1 VLRVQRSRSRVK
13 RSSSVEG
20 KVIEATA
27 CSGGEAVKGALCRWR
42 RAPGIGSVED
52 LKHTSGKNLLSV
64 ERVMCAPDIYIGGQM
79 RDARSL
85 RCVAHFFQ
93 ACCTLFLDE
102 RRMFSEA
109 RRPFVS
115 DGKHVGI

>member
-1 VLRVQRSRSRVK
+1 MLWVQRSRTRMK

-27 CSGGEAVKGALCRWR
+27 CSGGKAVKGVLCRRR
-42 RAPGIGSVED
+42 RAPAVGSVED
-52 LKHTSGKNLLSV
+52 LKHASGKNLLSV
-64 ERVMCAPDIYIGGQM
+64 ERVTCTPDIYIGGQM
-79 RDARSL
+79 RDMRSL

-102 RRMFSEA
+102 KCTFSEA
-109 RRPFVS
+109 CRPFVF
-115 DGKHVGI
+115 DGKHVDT